1 MDQLTTELT
10 NLYNRL
16 HRQPEFPLVTELTNL
31 YNHLRRQPEFPLGID
46 QFLLLTRALRLG
58 FGLENDDA
66 LRRLCL
72 MLWVE
77 SQEEIDTF
85 NKLFNQFITPFPQEE
100 APTDPTPKPTT
111 PPKS

>member
-1 MDQLTTELT
+1 MNQLATELT

-58 FGLENDDA
+58 FALAELAEPLEEEPRER
-66 LRRLCL
+66 LR
-72 MLWVE
+72 
-77 SQEEIDTF
+77 
-85 NKLFNQFITPFPQEE
+85 
-100 APTDPTPKPTT
+100 A
-111 PPKS
+111 